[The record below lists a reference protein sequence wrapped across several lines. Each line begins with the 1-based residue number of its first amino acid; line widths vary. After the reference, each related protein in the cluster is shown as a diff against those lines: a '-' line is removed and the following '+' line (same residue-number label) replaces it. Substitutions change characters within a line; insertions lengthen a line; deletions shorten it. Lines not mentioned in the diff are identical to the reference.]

1 MSPREHQPRHRWSV
15 EVLDAISHEL
25 DEGSSEAVPPGRYT
39 LDEFD
44 WGIYRL
50 SQAGGRRFILSRREV
65 GAYIM
70 ERRLTPLDGAWP

>member
-1 MSPREHQPRHRWSV
+1 MPPREQQPRHRWAV
-15 EVLDAISHEL
+15 EVLDPISHEI
-25 DEGSSEAVPPGRYT
+25 DEGSAEAVPPGRYT

-44 WGIYRL
+44 WGVYRL
-50 SQAGGRRFILSRREV
+50 SRVGGPRFILSRREV